1 MRKAFD
7 TNVPKLKP
15 RLRPAMVVVS
25 DTRAETQDENT
36 NHTIEQAISEAVT
49 TTSDEVLDSDSA
61 STSEPGSAADDFSNG
76 ATEEDSLAGGSPETR
91 KEVPISFPQEREDIV
106 RNIVP
111 FPNTTLRKEEETE
124 NDEESQMSY
133 NQQTEETPL
142 YGKSTDSK
150 ITEDVHG
157 DIANK
162 LVQLD
167 ASAKSVAI
175 ETQSGFQD
183 TIPDRATT
191 SQTAPLPHIDDSDA
205 RRKRLENVKRKVGEA
220 VRPEIHIE
228 PVPEDPA
235 LAVESVL
242 GLVNDLE
249 ARLFRSR
256 EDEKALR
263 IELAEAKAEL
273 TRTVDDGRTASG
285 RLVQAEAQLGEKR
298 KVLGEMLFEMGAL
311 EEERDQAVRMVQVL
325 TAKDKQQQLEFDD
338 LKSSYTEMQRALDE
352 SKTEEERLADEL
364 DDRVAEN
371 ARLHVLLSEITK
383 ERDTLARNVEQLR
396 SERDE
401 LTEAKKALEKV
412 HHALSQARA
421 RLRE

>member
-15 RLRPAMVVVS
+15 RLRSAMVVVS
-25 DTRAETQDENT
+25 DTTPETQDENT
-36 NHTIEQAISEAVT
+36 DHTIEQAISEAVT
-49 TTSDEVLDSDSA
+49 TAPDKVLNPDSA
-61 STSEPGSAADDFSNG
+61 NTSEPGSAADDFYNE
-76 ATEEDSLAGGSPETR
+76 ATDEDTSAGISPEIR
-91 KEVPISFPQEREDIV
+91 KDAHINFPQEQENIA

-111 FPNTTLRKEEETE
+111 FPNSKLTKEEETVNNE
-124 NDEESQMSY
+124 KCPELYS
-133 NQQTEETPL
+133 QQTEETPL
-142 YGKSTDSK
+142 NGKSTDSK
-150 ITEDVHG
+150 ITEAVCN
-157 DIANK
+157 DIADK
-162 LVQLD
+162 QVQPSESL
-167 ASAKSVAI
+167 KSVAI
-175 ETQSGFQD
+175 EAQTGMQD
-183 TIPDRATT
+183 TVHGRTTT
-191 SQTAPLPHIDDSDA
+191 SQAGPELIFDEGEA

-242 GLVNDLE
+242 CLVNDLE

-298 KVLGEMLFEMGAL
+298 KVLEEMLFEMGAL
-311 EEERDQAVRMVQVL
+311 EQERDQAVRMVQML
-325 TAKDKQQQLEFDD
+325 TAKDKQQQLEFVD
-338 LKSSYTEMQRALDE
+338 LKSSYAEMQRALDE

-364 DDRVAEN
+364 DDRMAEN

-383 ERDTLARNVEQLR
+383 ERDSLARNVEQLR